1 MKVHCCYD
9 AGVLCVSCIIL
20 LLFSLTNLESYK
32 TRDVIFTYLF
42 LQARFESLR
51 EIKRYLLSSFF
62 SIPMPHYALE
72 TIHKHKCQL
81 KMIRPGD

>member
-1 MKVHCCYD
+1 MTLCYVLLSKLWIAMKVHCCYD

-51 EIKRYLLSSFF
+51 AIKRYF
-62 SIPMPHYALE
+62 
-72 TIHKHKCQL
+72 
-81 KMIRPGD
+81 